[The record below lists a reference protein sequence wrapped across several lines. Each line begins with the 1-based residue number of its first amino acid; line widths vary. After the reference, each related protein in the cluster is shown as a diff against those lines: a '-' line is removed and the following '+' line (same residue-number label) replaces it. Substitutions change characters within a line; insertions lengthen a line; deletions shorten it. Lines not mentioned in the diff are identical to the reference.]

1 MWVYTDMRIGKKT
14 ALISLALVG
23 GMLAG
28 MSVAPRAHATEDGQ
42 THYPVGVNT
51 LGDGYMPMPGTLEF
65 RNYTVGHWSHTLAN
79 SSGNESVPGFSN
91 SGAVDAMRVLYTFA
105 QPIGPFHY
113 AMGGVLEFSYNHLDV
128 GSESDEATNLGDLDF
143 QNYLSYH
150 TPDKKMFLYFGVD
163 TYLPT
168 GRYNKSDLVN
178 PGKNYWSFDP
188 SINVTYHVSDK
199 LALNGA
205 VYGEFNT
212 ENSATD
218 YQSGDSVDLDYG
230 VNYRP
235 FVHQSTDHFVQHL
248 GFGIG
253 GYYLKQFTDDQI
265 NGHSVAPDGHRAQAV
280 GVGPQVIY
288 YTQFGGLALKY
299 QHDLAVE
306 NRAAS
311 DTVWLQFAIPV
322 WGSFRRVEHN

>member
-1 MWVYTDMRIGKKT
+1 
-14 ALISLALVG
+14 
-23 GMLAG
+23 MLAG